1 MTSEDTPDRAPGG
14 SGSYGDLFLPAPD
27 ADTSGSRRAEG
38 QLRAAPDESEAAMGR
53 LRTPFDV
60 GAADAVE
67 HRR

>member
-1 MTSEDTPDRAPGG
+1 MGAEMTSEETPDHAPAA

-27 ADTSGSRRAEG
+27 ADTSEQRRVE
-38 QLRAAPDESEAAMGR
+38 PDESEAAMGR

-60 GAADAVE
+60 GATDVE